1 MNLDPYGGARGRNR
15 KYVSPV
21 YFLPTHANCFGS
33 STEVILFLVG
43 PAGTPFQVH
52 KELLFERIPYLDVDD
67 PPNPKLLPDDDPTVF
82 QFLMNYVCE
91 PRGRIPPVKP
101 TNAGGE
107 IISPWE
113 AIALYSLA
121 EKWEVYDLSDAVMSR
136 LVEYHKEMDVLP
148 SPAFVRRAYEQA
160 DPSTPERHSPTTV
173 FTLSAM
179 FIPST
184 TMNIKAPGHGI
195 KYRSCLGTSLP
206 SLEVLSRYMTVRDQ
220 TQGSIPYALSIVIP
234 KTRDAPSRYDA
245 WGDRGRKG

>member
-1 MNLDPYGGARGRNR
+1 M
-15 KYVSPV
+15 
-21 YFLPTHANCFGS
+21 
-33 STEVILFLVG
+33 LFLVG

-82 QFLMNYVCE
+82 QFLVNYVYE

-107 IISPWE
+107 MISPWE

-121 EKWEVYDLSDAVMSR
+121 EKWGVYDLSDAVMTR

-160 DPSTPERHSPTTV
+160 DPSTPVTPLTYYCVHAFRYVHSEHYHEYRGTWTWHKVQKLFREFLSFFKSAFEIYDCVRPDPREYPICTFHRHPKNERCT
-173 FTLSAM
+173 
-179 FIPST
+179 
-184 TMNIKAPGHGI
+184 
-195 KYRSCLGTSLP
+195 
-206 SLEVLSRYMTVRDQ
+206 
-220 TQGSIPYALSIVIP
+220 
-234 KTRDAPSRYDA
+234 
-245 WGDRGRKG
+245 